1 MKKVRKI
8 VPVSFYDIPGLE
20 QWLEDQ
26 ANEGLFPTHLGS
38 WAAFTQDGRPGT
50 RFRLDAFGAEKDSPS
65 EEQLALYR
73 EAGWEYAFL
82 IGKAY
87 FLFYATDPAAPE
99 PFTDYESRGLSLD
112 RLTRQVR
119 SVVRRKNLLIVLL
132 LVLFTSPLWLNIQS
146 KYDVQPDRW
155 AFLPAYALRMCSVV
169 TLLFLVLFVWVNLK
183 ERRDWRAIRD
193 LHKNLSQ
200 GLPPPPSPGPSKKI
214 VRENRIELILIF
226 PLLLCLAV
234 SLFDLN
240 RVPIKRFPLPYIDL
254 QELEGQPLV
263 YENRTSFRPDL
274 NTGEIRCSLL
284 APVWYEVSQDMESP
298 TPGTLG
304 YAHSPDPEGGKN
316 TYAPN
321 LNMEYCHVLFPGMAR
336 TVARSLLHEM
346 RLVNIYW
353 VYEEADHPGLDYV
366 LLARDEDSPWQMA
379 ALVKGGRIAVFR
391 YAGVLDLGEHLD
403 ELAVMVR

>member
-8 VPVSFYDIPGLE
+8 VPVSLYDIPGLE
-20 QWLEDQ
+20 KWLEDQ
-26 ANEGLFPTHLGS
+26 ADEGLFPTHLGS
-38 WAAFTQDGRPGT
+38 LAVFTPDGKPGT

-65 EEQLALYR
+65 EERLALYR
-73 EAGWEYAFL
+73 EAGWEYAFP

-87 FLFYATDPAAPE
+87 FLFYATDPDAPE
-99 PFTDYESRGLSLD
+99 LYSDYQSRGLSLD
-112 RLTRQVR
+112 RLTRRMR
-119 SVVRRKNLLIVLL
+119 SARRKEIFSIVLL
-132 LVLFTSPLWLNIQS
+132 LALVTCPFWLNIQS
-146 KYDVQPDRW
+146 KFDVQPDRW
-155 AFLPAYALRMCSVV
+155 AGLPAFLLQLCPVYL
-169 TLLFLVLFVWVNLK
+169 LLFLPLFICIC
-183 ERRDWRAIRD
+183 RRELQDWHTIRD

-214 VRENRIELILIF
+214 VWENRMSLILIV

-240 RVPIKRFPLPYIDL
+240 RVPIERFPLPYIDL

-263 YENRTSFRPDL
+263 YQNRTSFRPDL
-274 NTGEIRCSLL
+274 NTGELRCSLL
-284 APVWYEVSQDMESP
+284 APVWYEISQDMESP

-304 YAHSPDPEGGKN
+304 YAHSPDPEGGKY
-316 TYAPN
+316 TYAPD

-346 RLVNIYW
+346 RLVNIHW
-353 VYEEADHPGLDYV
+353 VYEEVDHPGLDYV

-379 ALVKGGRIAVFR
+379 ALVKGGKIAVFR
-391 YAGVLDLGEHLD
+391 YAGVLDLGEELD
-403 ELAVMVR
+403 RLAVMVR